1 MPQAYL
7 VLFNLLTGIRPDLS
21 YISSAL
27 GDRTLP
33 LSDRRAAVRITCE
46 NGRKTQ
52 GPRGGPWHILATMVM
67 GEVSTS
73 QMLSE
78 VTLYF
83 RVTQSMH
90 GAPGS
95 SPDSVS

>member
-21 YISSAL
+21 YISSEL

-33 LSDRRAAVRITCE
+33 LSDCKAAGRITCE
-46 NGRKTQ
+46 NG
-52 GPRGGPWHILATMVM
+52 WHILATMAT
-67 GEVSTS
+67 GEVSAS

-83 RVTQSMH
+83 RVTQRMH
-90 GAPGS
+90 GALGS
-95 SPDSVS
+95 SPDSVSEKQITL